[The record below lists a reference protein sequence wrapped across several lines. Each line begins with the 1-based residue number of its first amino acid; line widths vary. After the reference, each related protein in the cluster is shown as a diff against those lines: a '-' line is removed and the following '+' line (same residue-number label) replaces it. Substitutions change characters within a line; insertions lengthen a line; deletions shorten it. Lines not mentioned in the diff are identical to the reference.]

1 VRASSSA
8 FWGGTNQFP
17 SQNATTEI
25 MSANRN
31 GIKRHTRYMMEKN
44 NKELTQVNKAKK
56 DMSSYPVLEVAT
68 PMVETI
74 TRISSIP

>member
-1 VRASSSA
+1 
-8 FWGGTNQFP
+8 
-17 SQNATTEI
+17 
-25 MSANRN
+25 
-31 GIKRHTRYMMEKN
+31 MEKN